1 MTGLQG
7 LEHCLL
13 NRRVFNGGT
22 NAEAQASQ
30 AASQAAALSR
40 PHTADARMVS
50 LPTHTHTDPQIPPL
64 SVSPADVPPL
74 FTGLPQRAL
83 RENPPF
89 ASSQDSLLAPGD
101 NPRALRED
109 SLAALRSRVSW
120 GLGSGQ
126 SLGLS
131 ADREEGP
138 DEVEGYQGVTVL
150 PGRAGEHIY
159 MAILRELRVTISVSK
174 SQHASSCMLTISALI
189 KLQYTNLVQLLAAR
203 LLLEIT
209 IIGKYEAMMQH
220 KYT

>member
-1 MTGLQG
+1 LTGLQG

-64 SVSPADVPPL
+64 SLSPADVPPL

-101 NPRALRED
+101 NLRALRED

-189 KLQYTNLVQLLAAR
+189 KLQYTNFVQLLAAR

>member
-1 MTGLQG
+1 MCLCVCYSQTGLQHLITAHLDWSSG

-13 NRRVFNGGT
+13 NRRAFNGGT
-22 NAEAQASQ
+22 NPEAQ

-40 PHTADARMVS
+40 PHTADARMMS
-50 LPTHTHTDPQIPPL
+50 PPAHIHTDPQIPPL
-64 SVSPADVPPL
+64 SLLPADIPPL

-83 RENPPF
+83 SKNPPF
-89 ASSQDSLLAPGD
+89 ADSRQDSLLAPGD

-109 SLAALRSRVSW
+109 SLAALRSRASW

-138 DEVEGYQGVTVL
+138 DEVKGYQGVTVL

-159 MAILRELRVTISVSK
+159 MAILRKLRVTISENFS
-174 SQHASSCMLTISALI
+174 MP
-189 KLQYTNLVQLLAAR
+189 AA
-203 LLLEIT
+203 
-209 IIGKYEAMMQH
+209 AC
-220 KYT
+220 